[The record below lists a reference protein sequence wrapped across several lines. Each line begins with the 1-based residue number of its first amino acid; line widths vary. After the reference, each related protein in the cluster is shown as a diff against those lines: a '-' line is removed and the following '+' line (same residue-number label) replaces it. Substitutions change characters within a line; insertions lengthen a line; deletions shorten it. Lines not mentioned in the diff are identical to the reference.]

1 MSEVNNRVMSE
12 LYEKIDVLNEELK
25 QSEKS
30 KAETEIFLEE
40 VALKIDG
47 FSAILAGLSFS
58 KEIGV
63 DTLISAIC
71 SVSFSLDE
79 LKKNIDKR

>member
-1 MSEVNNRVMSE
+1 MDTNNRVMSE
-12 LYEKIDVLNEELK
+12 LYERIDVLTKELEASKK
-25 QSEKS
+25 QEQ
-30 KAETEIFLEE
+30 ETGVFLEDI
-40 VALKIDG
+40 ALKIDG

-58 KEIGV
+58 SEIGV
-63 DTLISAIC
+63 DTLISAIT

>member
-1 MSEVNNRVMSE
+1 METSTERTLSE
-12 LYEKIDVLNEELK
+12 LYSRIDNLEKENQKYI
-25 QSEKS
+25 
-30 KAETEIFLEE
+30 ETIEQT
-40 VALKIDG
+40 ALKIDG

-63 DTLISAIC
+63 DTLISAIV

-79 LKKNIDKR
+79 MKKNLDGF

>member
-1 MSEVNNRVMSE
+1 MIEVNNRVMSE
-12 LYEKIDVLNEELK
+12 LYEKIDVLTKELEVSKK
-25 QSEKS
+25 QEQ
-30 KAETEIFLEE
+30 ETNVFLEDI
-40 VALKIDG
+40 ALKIDG

-63 DTLISAIC
+63 DTLISAIT

>member
-1 MSEVNNRVMSE
+1 MNEVNNRVMSE
-12 LYEKIDVLNEELK
+12 LYEKIDILNDKLE
-25 QSEKS
+25 QSEKNRV
-30 KAETEIFLEE
+30 EIEVFLEE

-47 FSAILAGLSFS
+47 FSAILAGLGFS

-63 DTLISAIC
+63 DTLISAII